1 MGYDQLYA
9 PSHWTIVSEAGEKN
23 AEVLFEF
30 PLADVE

>member
-1 MGYDQLYA
+1 MTNYM
-9 PSHWTIVSEAGEKN
+9 PTSHWTIVSEAGEKN